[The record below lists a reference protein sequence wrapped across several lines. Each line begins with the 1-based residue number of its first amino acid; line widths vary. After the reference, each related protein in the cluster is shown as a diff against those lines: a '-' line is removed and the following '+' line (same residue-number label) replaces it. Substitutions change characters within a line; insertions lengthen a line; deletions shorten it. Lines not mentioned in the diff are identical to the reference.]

1 MSTLISIA
9 KGGTDTE
16 LAMTEIEMATYLRSN
31 IKTVNITKAISY
43 LRRNIRLEIL
53 TQRLMEL

>member
-43 LRRNIRLEIL
+43 LCRNIR
-53 TQRLMEL
+53 